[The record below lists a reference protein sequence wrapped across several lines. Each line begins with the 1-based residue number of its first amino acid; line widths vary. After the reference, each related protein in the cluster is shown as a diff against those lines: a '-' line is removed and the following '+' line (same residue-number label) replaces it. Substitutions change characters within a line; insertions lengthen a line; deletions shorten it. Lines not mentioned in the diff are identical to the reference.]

1 MDYLRRQKFSGVFCY
16 SISMIVPTGSAQELG
31 PERPKEILD
40 DNARKF
46 TLAEIDANLF
56 DTPDSNSYLM
66 ITDWLETNESEETK
80 VVYKRFDNGEALI
93 LLITKVTKDG
103 DRTSEKTKITDQ
115 KYSELVI
122 KSKIHSEKV
131 RTEFTYHQH
140 GIDFSMKFDQFT
152 DNALHILEVDASS
165 DEERAVFDY
174 RAFPSR
180 LSEVTGNLQY
190 YGFRVAG
197 LST

>member
-1 MDYLRRQKFSGVFCY
+1 MT
-16 SISMIVPTGSAQELG
+16 VPTSSAQEIG
-31 PERPKEILD
+31 PERPKEVLD

-46 TLAEIDANLF
+46 TLAEIDETLLNNS
-56 DTPDSNSYLM
+56 DSNSYLM

-80 VVYKRFDNGEALI
+80 VVYKRYDNGEVLI

-103 DRTSEKTKITDQ
+103 GRTSEKTKITE
-115 KYSELVI
+115 KEYSELVI
-122 KSKIHSEKV
+122 KSKVHSEKV
-131 RTEFTYHQH
+131 RTEFTYPQH
-140 GIDFSMKFDQFT
+140 GIDFSIKFDQFT
-152 DNALHILEVDASS
+152 DNALRILEVDASS
-165 DEERAVFDY
+165 DKERAAFDY
-174 RAFPSR
+174 HTFPAK